1 MRSRSG
7 MRVSRRRRP
16 PLGQLLAVGRQLVWL
31 AVLPPPVAIFQLRAL
46 ALAVRLRDQW
56 AIDVFTRPR
65 ELARLLRL
73 ARGRPLVVE
82 AGTAAGWT
90 AAALALANP
99 GARVVT
105 LDPEVHHTRSRY
117 LGLLSAEA
125 RERIVQVRAQAE
137 DGPPSTGPHAGVQ
150 LMFLDGAHAREH
162 TRAGFEAWRHTL
174 APGACVAFHDYG
186 DPDFPGVA
194 EAVQDLGLT
203 GEAHGTLFVAH
214 V

>member
-1 MRSRSG
+1 

-16 PLGQLLAVGRQLVWL
+16 PLRQFAAVARQLVWL
-31 AVLPPPVAIFQLRAL
+31 ALLPRRVAVFQLRAL

-73 ARGRPLVVE
+73 ARGRSLVVE

-90 AAALALANP
+90 AAALALAAP
-99 GARVVT
+99 RARVVT
-105 LDPEVHHTRSRY
+105 VDPEVHHTRSRY
-117 LGLLSAEA
+117 LGLLPPEA
-125 RERIVQVRAQAE
+125 RRRIVEVQARAE
-137 DGPPSTGPHAGVQ
+137 DGPPAAGPHGGVD

-174 APGACVAFHDYG
+174 CPGARVAFHDYG

-194 EAVQDLGLT
+194 EAVRDLGLT
-203 GEAHGTLFVAH
+203 GEPHGTLFVTE